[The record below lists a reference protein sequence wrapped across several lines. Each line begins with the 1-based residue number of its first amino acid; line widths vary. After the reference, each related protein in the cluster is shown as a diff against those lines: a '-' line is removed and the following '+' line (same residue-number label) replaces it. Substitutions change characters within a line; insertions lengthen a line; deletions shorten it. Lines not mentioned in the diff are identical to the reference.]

1 MALWRTNGVLP
12 YIDLQLYVDIEA
24 ALHRNSKMKINDDE
38 IAGAI
43 FPEGRMRDDPDR
55 VSCITKP
62 KAEKPMDP
70 ASALFR
76 QLLLVAHHSQM
87 SVIRVLTK

>member
-1 MALWRTNGVLP
+1 VEDKRVLP
-12 YIDLQLYVDIEA
+12 YTDLQLYVDIEA
-24 ALHRNSKMKINDDE
+24 ALHRNPRMKINDDE
-38 IAGAI
+38 IVGAI
-43 FPEGRMRDDPDR
+43 YPEGRMRDDLDR

-76 QLLLVAHHSQM
+76 QLLLAAHHRQM
-87 SVIRVLTK
+87 SVRPILTK

>member
-1 MALWRTNGVLP
+1 MWRTNGDLP

-24 ALHRNSKMKINDDE
+24 ALHRNPRMEINDDE

-43 FPEGRMRDDPDR
+43 YPVGRMRDDPDR
-55 VSCITKP
+55 VSCTTKP
-62 KAEKPMDP
+62 EAEKLMDP

-76 QLLLVAHHSQM
+76 QLLIAAHHPEM
-87 SVIRVLTK
+87 SVRHVLTK